1 MTTNKEWL
9 FSLPLDEQYAWMN
22 QEHVEGE
29 NGTLEATTAAADA
42 KCQVLAQ
49 LLGECM
55 AERDQAKLA
64 YNELRG
70 KVLDVSDRLYHIASC
85 DGGLA

>member
-1 MTTNKEWL
+1 MTNYEWL
-9 FSLPLDEQYAWMN
+9 LQMDGAARKSWFDA
-22 QEHVEGE
+22 EHVEGD
-29 NGTLEATTAAADA
+29 NTALEATTAAADA
-42 KCQVLAQ
+42 KCQALAQ